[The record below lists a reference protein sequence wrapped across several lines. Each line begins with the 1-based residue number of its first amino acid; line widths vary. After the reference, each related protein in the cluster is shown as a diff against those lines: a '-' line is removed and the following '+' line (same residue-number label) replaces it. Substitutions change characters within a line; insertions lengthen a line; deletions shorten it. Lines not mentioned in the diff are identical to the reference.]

1 MSQAASQAT
10 PALNK
15 LQTFGIVVAVI
26 GLGVLLGSF
35 ATHGGAEQFFRSYLI
50 GFVYVASFPLGCLA
64 ILFIQYLSGGQW
76 GLIIRRILEAGAKTM
91 PLLLILFLPMLA
103 GMTHIFAWAVPG
115 ATTNDVVL
123 QRKAPYLNVSFF
135 SGRAFLYLVLWI
147 GFAFAI
153 NRFARRQDEYKDMR
167 IKKFIHDFSG
177 VGLVMLSIT
186 MTFAATDWIMSV
198 DPHWYSTM
206 LPVIWMAGSLLTG
219 FTTSVVVV
227 TMLLGT
233 EPFSKVVKKRHVH
246 DLGNFMLAFTMFWAY
261 CSFSQFLI
269 TWSGNLREEIPWYLH
284 RMHGGWGLIAGGLI
298 VLHFFL
304 PFFMLL
310 MKDIKKY
317 ANRLIVVA
325 MLLLVMRL
333 VDVTWLISPSYG
345 GHGHEWHLNPFDFA
359 AGIGFAGVWMVY
371 FIWNLKQTP
380 LLPEYDPNLEALHH
394 AQH

>member
-15 LQTFGIVVAVI
+15 LQTFGIGLAVL
-26 GLGVLLGSF
+26 GLGGLLASF
-35 ATHGGAEQFFRSYLI
+35 AMGGPAQFFRSYLI

-64 ILFIQYLSGGQW
+64 ILCIQYLSGGQW

-123 QRKAPYLNVSFF
+123 QRKAPYLNVGFF
-135 SGRAFLYLVLWI
+135 SGRAFLYLILWI
-147 GFAFAI
+147 GFAFAL

-206 LPVIWMAGSLLTG
+206 LPVIWMAGSLLAG

-227 TMLLGT
+227 VSLLGV
-233 EPFSKVVKKRHVH
+233 EPFSKVVKKRHIH

-269 TWSGNLREEIPWYLH
+269 TWSGNLREEVPWYLH
-284 RMHGGWGLIAGGLI
+284 RMHGAWGVIASALI

-317 ANRLIVVA
+317 GKRLIWVA
-325 MLLLVMRL
+325 GLLLVMRL
-333 VDVTWLISPSYG
+333 VDITWLISPSYD
-345 GHGHEWHLNPFDFA
+345 HGHWHFNVFDFA
-359 AGIGFAGVWMVY
+359 AGAGFLGVWVVY